1 MGRPKEELKK
11 IHRKKVKKA
20 KEKVK
25 AYCRGEIP
33 YSSLS
38 QLAKKL
44 LEKRKR
50 AEKFL
55 TQAQGS

>member
-1 MGRPKEELKK
+1 MGRPKEELRK

-20 KEKVK
+20 KERIK
-25 AYCRGEIP
+25 AYLKGEIP
-33 YSSLS
+33 FSQLN

-50 AEKFL
+50 AEKYL
-55 TQAQGS
+55 SQAQSS

>member
-25 AYCRGEIP
+25 AHLRGEIP
-33 YSSLS
+33 YSNLS

-44 LEKRKR
+44 LEKRKK
-50 AEKFL
+50 AEKL
-55 TQAQGS
+55 LSSAQGS